1 MCSEA
6 LLIFLV
12 CTFLCFI
19 FLMHYISFACSVFAL
34 GLQSTVFSR
43 TQDIASLTLKNELGT
58 PKKFSSFGT
67 RINL

>member
-1 MCSEA
+1 MCSET

-34 GLQSTVFSR
+34 GLQSYRNEGTMNKYL
-43 TQDIASLTLKNELGT
+43 QLTFVNKLV
-58 PKKFSSFGT
+58 
-67 RINL
+67 